1 MSLKSRIDRLSRGR
15 EQNILFSNGLPARE
29 YPGMPP
35 LQEAPNTVPYSPQ
48 DPNETDAAWTAR
60 IEALSRHLFPQ
71 ASLTFYPHTG
81 GDTSS
86 MSAWMETRTRHR
98 PKLDGSRDA

>member
-1 MSLKSRIDRLSRGR
+1 MSLKSRIDRLSRER
-15 EQNILFSNGLPARE
+15 EQTVIFANGLPDRE
-29 YPGMPP
+29 YPGMS
-35 LQEAPNTVPYSPQ
+35 QKTHPNIVPYNPQ
-48 DPNETDAAWTAR
+48 QPGETDAAWTAR

-98 PKLDGSRDA
+98 PKLDGNRDA

>member
-15 EQNILFSNGLPARE
+15 EQNILFSNGLPDRE

-35 LQEAPNTVPYSPQ
+35 KTHQNTIPYTPQ

-60 IEALSRHLFPQ
+60 IEALGRELFPQ
-71 ASLTFYPHTG
+71 AEFTFYPHTG
-81 GDTSS
+81 GDTSR
-86 MSAWMETRTRHR
+86 MATWMETRGLHPR
-98 PKLDGSRDA
+98 LDGSRDA